1 MPLRKKGDCELW
13 DSWNLPTWLSK
24 AYNDKATWQFLTTQE
39 FYYSLVQWKELL
51 LAATKWI
58 NLTEIMLSKRSWTQK
73 VYTVIISFLWY
84 SRIKQE
90 LRCNDGWVVTC
101 GLGSHGRIYYIRV
114 PGNFGDDAYMT
125 AYISPDSSN
134 YTFKMGVS
142 IVWTWTLCEH
152 LNKIHF

>member
-1 MPLRKKGDCELW
+1 MSCGTVGTYLPGCPRLTMIKPLTV
-13 DSWNLPTWLSK
+13 S
-24 AYNDKATWQFLTTQE
+24 YN
-39 FYYSLVQWKELL
+39 SGVLL
-51 LAATKWI
+51 L
-58 NLTEIMLSKRSWTQK
+58 RSTMEGTTAICNKMDKSHRNNVEQK
-73 VYTVIISFLWY
+73 KLDMESIYCIISFLWC

-114 PGNFGDDAYMT
+114 LGNFGDDAYMT

-134 YTFKMGVS
+134 CTFKMGVS